1 MGATCS
7 AQEAANNNKKS
18 QSGYVRSA
26 RKPNEEKV
34 RRSAGATLSQ
44 PYKTDWSL
52 AKDEHWV
59 YPDKMFTSYTFLLQP
74 QFEEYAGSIKEGKKK
89 LMAEPTKYQGLKYQ
103 TNMGDWPEEAQKYQ
117 LLLRHGSGFEPK
129 TVKANGQFTF
139 VEAIYQRLPP
149 QVNMDNKDKYTD
161 SMTYQGKQLGPPR
174 HPGRGHGCVDV
185 PHLKVIGDIHPNDI
199 SQGTVGDCWLLSAIS
214 AMSEFDGAIKALF
227 RKTDAIHEMPKEHL
241 NRYVVT
247 LYNLSTSQNAWQ
259 TVDIEIDE
267 RLCSTSDGSRLLGC
281 QPSEDAELWAC
292 YLEKAIAI
300 HCGGWD
306 ELDGGHC
313 THAWRI
319 LTGCKEQY
327 TFINDGRGFECLGTK
342 NPNTDKWEPLEN
354 SPLKGF
360 QGLWP
365 MNWPEVGGGGDLQV
379 KCLENE
385 MFERMCAWDDQNY
398 IMAAGTKT
406 KVGSDSSATDGIGHA
421 YTVITCL
428 NDAAGTKFDLIK
440 VRNPWG
446 KGEFA
451 SGMWSDDGP
460 GWKNY
465 PEVARICKPVKA
477 NDGVFWLSKDE
488 FFKHFKTI
496 YLCASCMDS
505 FVRNSKQETVVAN
518 HPWEQSYQ

>member
-34 RRSAGATLSQ
+34 RRSAGATLSA
-44 PYKTDWSL
+44 PYKVDWSS
-52 AKDEHWV
+52 AKSEHWS
-59 YPDKMFTSYTFLLQP
+59 YLEKSFTSYSFTGNMI
-74 QFEEYAGSIKEGKKK
+74 FEDFGGTVEEGKQK
-89 LMAEPTKYQGLKYQ
+89 LMAEPAKYQGMKYQ
-103 TNMGDWPEEAQKYQ
+103 SNMTDWPAESQKYHM
-117 LLLRHGSGFEPK
+117 LLRNGSGFEPK
-129 TVKANGQFTF
+129 KVTSGQFTY
-139 VEAIYQRLPP
+139 VEAVYQRLPHHESEH
-149 QVNMDNKDKYTD
+149 VNMDNKDSHTD
-161 SMTYQGKQLGPPR
+161 SMVYQGKPLGEPR

-214 AMSEFDGAIKALF
+214 AMSEFEGAIKELF
-227 RKTDAIHEMPKEHL
+227 RKTEGIYDMPKDHL
-241 NRYVVT
+241 NKYVVT
-247 LYNLSTSQNAWQ
+247 LYDLKTWEP
-259 TVDIEIDE
+259 VDIEIDE
-267 RLCSTSDGSRLLGC
+267 RLCTTHDGSRLLGC
-281 QPSEDAELWAC
+281 EPSVDAELWAC

-451 SGMWSDDGP
+451 SGMWSDDGA
-460 GWKNY
+460 GWKSY
-465 PEVARICKPVKA
+465 PEVKRICKPVNA
-477 NDGVFWLSKDE
+477 NDGMFWLTKEE
-488 FFKHFKTI
+488 FFKYFKTI
-496 YLCASCMDS
+496 YLCAQDMSE
-505 FVRNSKQETVVAN
+505 FITWTNSSNNNNNNAN
-518 HPWEQSYQ
+518 